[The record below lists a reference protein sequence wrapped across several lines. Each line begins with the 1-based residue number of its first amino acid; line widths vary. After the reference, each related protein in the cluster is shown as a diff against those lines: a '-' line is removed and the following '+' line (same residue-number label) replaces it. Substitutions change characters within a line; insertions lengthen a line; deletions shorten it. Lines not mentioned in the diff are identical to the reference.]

1 MDKNKEQI
9 IKPGLYLISTPI
21 GNMQDITF
29 RAINILKKSDII
41 LCEDT
46 RRSFNLLSYYNIKK
60 KLFSYH
66 KFNEKKNSEKII
78 NLIKENK
85 VVSLI
90 SDAGTPTISDPG
102 LVLVKKCIQQD
113 LNVHPIPGSSA
124 VIAAMSVSGFED
136 KFLFYGF
143 LNKKEN
149 ELNKVLKSIANL
161 DYSLIFF
168 IPANKINF
176 YLNLFKKYFNNRE
189 ILIAKEIT
197 KIHEEF
203 IRGKIDSIKPFPQE
217 AKGELTVIIS
227 KQVIKNNSKNVINE
241 SVKLEIK
248 KMLKKYSHKDVVEYI
263 VKKEN
268 LPKKLIYDYCLKIK
282 WKKKLLIIFT
292 LFLLTSCVG
301 SSTSGVFG
309 SGVSIALDPRTLG
322 TQIDDSIMQKNLQA
336 RLALTEKKYLIKL
349 SVKVLDGRIFLSG
362 KVDEAEE
369 KLKVTKMAW
378 ETKGAR
384 SVKNNIVVK
393 QKFSFKNAAVDVLIT
408 SQLRTALILNKKV
421 KAANFNIDT
430 VNQKTYVF
438 GIAHSNEEKKEI
450 IQEAKQIVDLK
461 ELITSILLVSDLS
474 RKKE

>member
-1 MDKNKEQI
+1 LFKNK
-9 IKPGLYLISTPI
+9 
-21 GNMQDITF
+21 M
-29 RAINILKKSDII
+29 
-41 LCEDT
+41 
-46 RRSFNLLSYYNIKK
+46 
-60 KLFSYH
+60 
-66 KFNEKKNSEKII
+66 
-78 NLIKENK
+78 
-85 VVSLI
+85 
-90 SDAGTPTISDPG
+90 
-102 LVLVKKCIQQD
+102 
-113 LNVHPIPGSSA
+113 
-124 VIAAMSVSGFED
+124 
-136 KFLFYGF
+136 
-143 LNKKEN
+143 
-149 ELNKVLKSIANL
+149 
-161 DYSLIFF
+161 
-168 IPANKINF
+168 
-176 YLNLFKKYFNNRE
+176 
-189 ILIAKEIT
+189 
-197 KIHEEF
+197 
-203 IRGKIDSIKPFPQE
+203 
-217 AKGELTVIIS
+217 
-227 KQVIKNNSKNVINE
+227 
-241 SVKLEIK
+241 
-248 KMLKKYSHKDVVEYI
+248 
-263 VKKEN
+263 
-268 LPKKLIYDYCLKIK
+268 
-282 WKKKLLIIFT
+282 KKKLLIIFA

-309 SGVSIALDPRTLG
+309 SGVSVALDPRTLG